1 MVPFPT
7 LITPPLAPSSTT
19 KGVLASSSPPAPIH
33 HPLTQG
39 MAPLST
45 LIAMHNAP
53 RKPHPAPGRVLMPS
67 SPPAAPPHQEGH
79 GALVILDHH
88 AKLGRCE
95 EAIRAGAA
103 HIASHTNPTDSLG
116 GGRGAACRG
125 NLGITHAAHIR
136 GSTTHAAHIRGNTMQ
151 RTSEV
156 APCPLCK
163 TPLL

>member
-1 MVPFPT
+1 MPPANLT
-7 LITPPLAPSSTT
+7 PHQEGCSCLHPSQTPPRTR
-19 KGVLASSSPPAPIH
+19 KGVHAFIPP
-33 HPLTQG
+33 
-39 MAPLST
+39 
-45 LIAMHNAP
+45 
-53 RKPHPAPGRVLMPS
+53 KPHPAPGRVLMPS